1 MAALNVTDH
10 TFATEVMRSEVPV
23 LVDFW
28 APWCGPCR
36 MMLPIVEEVAAQVSD
51 RARVVKVN
59 VDEARAT
66 AARFGVTSIPS
77 FAVIEGGKVLQR
89 FSGVV
94 AKKRLLDVL
103 NLLLELKAPVG
114 E

>member
-10 TFATEVMRSEVPV
+10 TFAAEVLGSEVPI

-36 MMLPIVEEVAAQVSD
+36 MMLPIVEEVAAELGD
-51 RARVVKVN
+51 RVRVVKVN
-59 VDEARAT
+59 VDEAPAT
-66 AARFGVTSIPS
+66 AARFGVTSIPN
-77 FAVIEGGKVLQR
+77 FAVLQGGKVLQR

-94 AKKRLLDVL
+94 PKKRLLDVL
-103 NLLLELKAPVG
+103 NPLLS
-114 E
+114 

>member
-10 TFATEVMRSEVPV
+10 TFAAEVLQAEVPV

-36 MMLPIVEEVAAQVSD
+36 LMGPVVEEVAAQLGD

-59 VDEARAT
+59 VDEAPVMAVQ
-66 AARFGVTSIPS
+66 FGITSIPS
-77 FAVIEGGKVLQR
+77 FAVIQGGTILER

-94 AKKRLLDVL
+94 GKQRLLEVL
-103 NLLLELKAPVG
+103 NPLLR
-114 E
+114 

>member
-1 MAALNVTDH
+1 MATLNVTDH
-10 TFATEVMRSEVPV
+10 TFAIEVLQAEVPV

-36 MMLPIVEEVAAQVSD
+36 LMGPVVEEVAAQLGD

-59 VDEARAT
+59 VDEAPVMAV
-66 AARFGVTSIPS
+66 RFGITSIPS
-77 FAVIEGGKVLQR
+77 FAVIQGGNILQQ

-94 AKKRLLDVL
+94 GKERLLEVL
-103 NLLLELKAPVG
+103 NPLLR
-114 E
+114 

>member
-1 MAALNVTDH
+1 MTVSNVTDQS
-10 TFATEVMRSEVPV
+10 FSAEVLQSGVPV

-36 MMLPIVEEVAAQVSD
+36 LMLPIIEEVAAEIGD

-66 AARFGVTSIPS
+66 AAEFGVSSIPS
-77 FAVIEGGKVLQR
+77 FAVIQAGQVVQR

-94 AKKRLLDVL
+94 SKIRRLQALEP
-103 NLLLELKAPVG
+103 LLS
-114 E
+114 

>member
-1 MAALNVTDH
+1 MAALNVTDL
-10 TFATEVMRSEVPV
+10 TFAAEVLQAEVPV

-36 MMLPIVEEVAAQVSD
+36 LMGPVVEEVAAQLGD

-59 VDEARAT
+59 VDEAPVMAV
-66 AARFGVTSIPS
+66 RFGITSIPS
-77 FAVIEGGKVLQR
+77 FAVIQGGIILQQ

-94 AKKRLLDVL
+94 KKQRLLEVP
-103 NLLLELKAPVG
+103 NPLLR
-114 E
+114 

>member
-1 MAALNVTDH
+1 MNVSNLTDQ
-10 TFATEVMRSEVPV
+10 TFSIEVLQSDVPV

-36 MMLPIVEEVAAQVSD
+36 LMSPIVEEVAAQIGD
-51 RARVVKVN
+51 RARIVKVN

-66 AARFGVTSIPS
+66 AAEFGVSSIPS
-77 FAVIEGGKVLQR
+77 FAVIQSGQVVQR

-94 AKKRLLDVL
+94 SKTRLLQAL
-103 NLLLELKAPVG
+103 NPLLS
-114 E
+114 

>member
-1 MAALNVTDH
+1 MAALNVTDD
-10 TFATEVMRSEVPV
+10 TFAAEISRSEVPV

-36 MMLPIVEEVAAQVSD
+36 LMLPIVEEVAAQLGD

-66 AARFGVTSIPS
+66 AAQFGVTSIPS
-77 FAVIEGGKVLQR
+77 FAVIQGGKVVKR

-94 AKKRLLDVL
+94 AKDRLLDVL
-103 NLLLELKAPVG
+103 NPLLS
-114 E
+114 

>member
-1 MAALNVTDH
+1 MTVSNVTDQS
-10 TFATEVMRSEVPV
+10 FSAEVLQSGVPV

-36 MMLPIVEEVAAQVSD
+36 LMLPIIEEVAAEIGD

-66 AARFGVTSIPS
+66 AAEFGVSSIPS
-77 FAVIEGGKVLQR
+77 FAVIQAGKVVQR

-94 AKKRLLDVL
+94 SKIRLLQAL
-103 NLLLELKAPVG
+103 EPLLS
-114 E
+114 

>member
-10 TFATEVMRSEVPV
+10 TFAEEVLQSEVPV

-28 APWCGPCR
+28 AAWCGPCR
-36 MMLPIVEEVAAQVSD
+36 AMVPIVEELAAQLGD
-51 RARVVKVN
+51 RVRVVKVN

-66 AARFGVTSIPS
+66 AAQFGVTSIPY
-77 FAVIEGGKVLQR
+77 FAVIQGGKVLQR

-94 AKKRLLDVL
+94 PKKRLLEVL
-103 NLLLELKAPVG
+103 NPLLS
-114 E
+114 